1 MKIGIDV
8 DDTIT
13 KTHEYVIYLKK
24 KHLPQ
29 YDANLKL
36 QEEVFLPF
44 IEKYEREIH
53 QNVQLKNGAKEALD
67 WLKKRGHE
75 IIILSSRGSFYN
87 NVTEDTAYIDTKN
100 YFIKNNLPFD
110 QIIVNLRNKK
120 EAAILNQ
127 IDVFIDDKINVCK
140 EVKSAGINVIKM
152 ARFDD
157 IKTDLKIA
165 NTWEEIISMI
175 KEIENNKKDF

>member
-29 YDANLKL
+29 YDADLKL

-53 QNVQLKNGAKEALD
+53 QNVQLKHGAKEALD
-67 WLKKRGHE
+67 
-75 IIILSSRGSFYN
+75 
-87 NVTEDTAYIDTKN
+87 
-100 YFIKNNLPFD
+100 
-110 QIIVNLRNKK
+110 
-120 EAAILNQ
+120 
-127 IDVFIDDKINVCK
+127 C
-140 EVKSAGINVIKM
+140 
-152 ARFDD
+152 
-157 IKTDLKIA
+157 
-165 NTWEEIISMI
+165 
-175 KEIENNKKDF
+175 